1 MVGGGVRVGGKM
13 SAILVRVWSCV
24 WWGCLFGRGW
34 MELVAVEGVVLSNV
48 TYLALNFFNSMII
61 RCL

>member
-1 MVGGGVRVGGKM
+1 
-13 SAILVRVWSCV
+13 
-24 WWGCLFGRGW
+24 